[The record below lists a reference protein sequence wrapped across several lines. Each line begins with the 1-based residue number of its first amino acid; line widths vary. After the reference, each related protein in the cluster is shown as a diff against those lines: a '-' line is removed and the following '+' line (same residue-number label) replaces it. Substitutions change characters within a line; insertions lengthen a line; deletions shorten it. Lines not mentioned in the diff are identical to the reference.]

1 MKKFLTILALALA
14 TATAAHAQFGIIGGY
29 TASTTN
35 LDKNLIDVKAMSQW
49 HAGFVY
55 KIGLGPF
62 FALQPSLTYEAKGV
76 KVQEAQKDVSTLENT
91 SGFVELGLGAQVG
104 VDLLAFRPFVMAEPF
119 VGYQVYQNGNYTG
132 AGAGSESV
140 SQTLKNA
147 QNKVEYGFGVGGG
160 LEILHHFQVSVQ
172 WFQNLGHL
180 FNEDKIAN
188 VPGAVSSSYND
199 IKNYQGIKLSL
210 AVLF

>member
-1 MKKFLTILALALA
+1 MKR
-14 TATAAHAQFGIIGGY
+14 
-29 TASTTN
+29 
-35 LDKNLIDVKAMSQW
+35 LI
-49 HAGFVY
+49 
-55 KIGLGPF
+55 
-62 FALQPSLTYEAKGV
+62 
-76 KVQEAQKDVSTLENT
+76 
-91 SGFVELGLGAQVG
+91 
-104 VDLLAFRPFVMAEPF
+104 LLAAVLCLPVALSAQNFFRPGPGFDPGSAGRLRFGVTGGLNISTISKPAE
-119 VGYQVYQNGNYTG
+119 Q
-132 AGAGSESV
+132 SRKS
-140 SQTLKNA
+140 
-147 QNKVEYGFGVGGG
+147 VGGG